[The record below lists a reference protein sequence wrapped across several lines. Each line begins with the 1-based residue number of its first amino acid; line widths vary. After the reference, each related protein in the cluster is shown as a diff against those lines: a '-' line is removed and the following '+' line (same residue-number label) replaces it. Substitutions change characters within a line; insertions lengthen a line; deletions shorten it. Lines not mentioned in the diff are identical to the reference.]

1 MNTCGRSVFERRAQV
16 GANRVCAW
24 HQVCLSNRVRQ
35 LGAGMAASR
44 VCIPYFSWRLVGPAL
59 LTHCGVLLA
68 CVSLKLSSGG
78 VDCGYGA
85 AVSSHG
91 LSCKRACA
99 LQRCVAV
106 AVIALCCRELG
117 PSLAVTWIYMQCI
130 PLALCCL
137 CFTHTWSKAAS
148 AAVW

>member
-1 MNTCGRSVFERRAQV
+1 MSTWDQSVFERRAQV
-16 GANRVCAW
+16 GAGTVCVC
-24 HQVCLSNRVRQ
+24 HQVCLSNRVQQ

-44 VCIPYFSWRLVGPAL
+44 VCIPYFSRRLVGPAL

-68 CVSLKLSSGG
+68 CVSLKLSSVG

-106 AVIALCCRELG
+106 AVTALCCHELD
-117 PSLAVTWIYMQCI
+117 PSLAVAWIHMQCI

-137 CFTHTWSKAAS
+137 CFTHSWPKAAS